1 MKNGSEPV
9 PVGGGA
15 SGPVS
20 GSPPG
25 GVRVETV
32 EVGRLCDESLRAR
45 LMEIGRARSGL
56 EAMYADTLGEI
67 ARRDSAAVAEQFAKE
82 ALLVS
87 GRAARA
93 DVKTAV
99 ALGEL
104 DATRSGLASGL
115 IAPAHAQLIARA
127 AGDAPIDERF
137 LAARAAR
144 EGYDQFRRTV
154 ARHVADCSGDDG
166 ESLLERQRRSR
177 AGRVFTRRDDGMVVL
192 NLELDPVTGAR
203 VSSVVAAA
211 ERAMFRDED
220 PKARP
225 TPAQRTADAI
235 TRLLVEPGQ
244 RRPAGTTLLVV
255 ADYDMINHQL
265 RNTRLADG
273 TPIPIGEIAKA
284 AVDMKVLP
292 VIFDDATADL
302 RMGRTRRTA
311 TELQRAA
318 LALRDQGCVG
328 CGMAPE
334 RCYYHH
340 VAEWQYD
347 GPTDYANLVT
357 VCNDCHKTKIH
368 EQGFTVEADT
378 RGRFH
383 LQAPADPPNKA
394 TGSAASRGLGGQDSA
409 SAPSQASGVP
419 PGQAIGSAASRAPPD

>member
-1 MKNGSEPV
+1 MQNGSETS
-9 PVGGGA
+9 PVGR
-15 SGPVS
+15 SVS
-20 GSPPG
+20 D
-25 GVRVETV
+25 GVRVEAV
-32 EVGRLCDESLRAR
+32 DVAGLCDGSLRAR
-45 LMEIGRARSGL
+45 LVDIGRARSGL
-56 EAMYADTLGEI
+56 EAMYTDALAEM
-67 ARRDSAAVAEQFAKE
+67 ARRDSPAAAEQIARE
-82 ALLVS
+82 TLLMS

-104 DATRSGLASGL
+104 DETRSGLAAGQ
-115 IAPAHAQLIARA
+115 IPPAHAQLIARA
-127 AGDAPIDERF
+127 AGDAPIDEGF
-137 LAARAAR
+137 LVDRATR
-144 EGYDQFRRTV
+144 EGYDTFRRTV

-192 NLELDPVTGAR
+192 NLELDPITGAK
-203 VSSVVAAA
+203 VTSVVAAA
-211 ERAMFRDED
+211 ERSMFRDED
-220 PKARP
+220 PSVRP

-235 TRLLVEPGQ
+235 TKLLLEPGH

-292 VIFDDATADL
+292 VIFEDATADL

-318 LALRDQGCVG
+318 LALRDQGCIG
-328 CGMAPE
+328 CAMSPE
-334 RCYYHH
+334 HCYYHH
-340 VAEWQYD
+340 IDEWQDD

-357 VCNDCHKTKIH
+357 VCNDCHKVKIH
-368 EQGFTVEADT
+368 EQGFTVETDT
-378 RGRFH
+378 TGRFH
-383 LQAPADPPNKA
+383 LQAPANPPNKHA
-394 TGSAASRGLGGQDSA
+394 DSA
-409 SAPSQASGVP
+409 ECSGCA
-419 PGQAIGSAASRAPPD
+419 GCRAPPH